1 MKITHM
7 TLQFYSRYKEH
18 NIQCSDAYKR
28 YDSRIPIFLH
38 NRPKSLVQHMMNR
51 MHSSIGPANITRN
64 SERQF
69 TVTSGRE
76 KYQVWLGSESYLAS
90 CQCMD
95 NKINKLP
102 CKHII
107 AVVQMPDVGWEA
119 LGTSFKDHPLF
130 TLDPLIVKSVNDNL
144 DDTIVYGE
152 QSIDE
157 VIPDDCPDDGL
168 DVSHDEPPVPENPA
182 VPPVSGNKDEPVK
195 EKIMLPIRKRNEKS
209 RLRSKCVQ
217 SLKMLHDQLYLLQ
230 DQNALA
236 HTDELINKIL
246 SYTQKHQSK
255 SNALTLKDKTL
266 SPKKRRKT
274 RKYSTQHLL
283 PKKRN
288 RFQRRVGTAAEMR
301 KAKVDVTRNKGD
313 RRSAVT
319 ESIDVELLPEEPTS
333 VDIWANIDGV
343 KLTHELK
350 AVLEHPFGWLS
361 DEHIDAAQNLIKKL
375 GTGVGG
381 L

>member
-1 MKITHM
+1 M
-7 TLQFYSRYKEH
+7 L
-18 NIQCSDAYKR
+18 
-28 YDSRIPIFLH
+28 LH
-38 NRPKSLVQHMMNR
+38 NRPKNLVQHMMNR
-51 MHSSIGPANITRN
+51 MNSSIGHANITRN
-64 SERQF
+64 SEQQF

-76 KYQVWLGSESYLAS
+76 KYQVWLGSENYLPS

-107 AVVQMPDVGWEA
+107 AVVQMPNVGWEA

-144 DDTIVYGE
+144 DETLVYGE
-152 QSIDE
+152 QLTDE
-157 VIPDDCPDDGL
+157 VIPDDCPGDGL
-168 DVSHDEPPVPENPA
+168 DDSHDEPPIKKNPA
-182 VPPVSGNKDEPVK
+182 VPQDSGSKEEPVN
-195 EKIMLPIRKRNEKS
+195 ERIMLPIRKRNEKS

-230 DQNALA
+230 DENALA
-236 HTDELINKIL
+236 HTDELISKIL

-266 SPKKRRKT
+266 SPKKKRKIQ
-274 RKYSTQHLL
+274 KYSMQHLL
-283 PKKRN
+283 AKKRN
-288 RFQRRVGTAAEMR
+288 KFQRRVGAAAEMR
-301 KAKVDVTRNKGD
+301 KAKVDVTGNKDDKSSGMNE
-313 RRSAVT
+313 T
-319 ESIDVELLPEEPTS
+319 IDVELLPEEPYS
-333 VDIWANIDGV
+333 DDVWVNIDGM

-350 AVLEHPFGWLS
+350 AFLEFRFGWLS